1 MDIKV
6 AKFGGSSVADSI
18 QIVKTRDIILQD
30 EGRNYIIV
38 SAPGKRYDGDNK
50 ITDLLYLCK
59 THRDHNLPWEQLF
72 EVVVD
77 RFVAVEHKL
86 GIDGVLDEHFDIIRE
101 KINTGSS
108 TEYIVSRGEYLNA
121 VMIAAYLGYDFV
133 DAAGLI
139 LFDEKGNFLHDATDT
154 ALSEELAKHKTAVIP
169 GFYGSERGST
179 RIRTFS
185 RGGSDITG
193 ALVAK
198 AVKAS
203 VYENWTDVSGF
214 LMADPRIVEN
224 PKPIDSISYK
234 ELRELSYMGASV
246 LHEDAIYPARMANI
260 PINIRNTNEPRDKGT
275 FITAHH
281 DPNSKR
287 IVTGIA
293 GSKDFT
299 VIAIYKNMMST
310 GKGFVRRLLTI
321 LEDMDVNF
329 EHLPSGIDTISV
341 VLSNDSLGD
350 KLEEVKE
357 QITLQLEP
365 DNIEVFQDI
374 ALIATVG
381 QGMTSSIGVSAKL
394 FTALA
399 EADVNVRMID
409 QGSSEMNIIIGVEN
423 HRMGD
428 AIRAIYKVFENE
440 ELISGDENK

>member
-86 GIDGVLDEHFDIIRE
+86 GVDGVLDEHFDIIRE
-101 KINTGSS
+101 KISKGSS

-133 DAAGLI
+133 DAARLI
-139 LFDEKGNFLHDATDT
+139 LFDEKGNLLHEATDV
-154 ALSEELAKHKTAVIP
+154 ALSEELSKHKTAVIP
-169 GFYGSERGST
+169 GFYGSEKGST

-198 AVKAS
+198 AVEAS

-260 PINIRNTNEPRDKGT
+260 PINIRNTNAPKDKGT

-310 GKGFVRRLLTI
+310 GRGFVRRLLTI

-381 QGMTSSIGVSAKL
+381 QGMTSSIGVSAKI

-428 AIRAIYKVFENE
+428 AIRAIYGVFDNE
-440 ELISGDENK
+440 DENR